1 MASEEERYRVIVG
14 SQQKFKETLNE
25 ATLQEPD
32 EYMTMATFHKKSK
45 NDCNSTVTGSQQ
57 GITKKEGSNRK
68 CVIILFVIVF
78 ALFLSTAGACVAFIL
93 ELFNLQNEIQQL
105 NDLRLEMQLNQQ
117 NASLDSAYQQ
127 LNEQLNTSID
137 MLNQQLNQQD
147 QQLRQEYTALDNR
160 TQQLNTSTQLLLNS
174 LEGPGGQYLFYPAA
188 SCAALP
194 PSSPSGYYWVRAS
207 NGSAVSVYCD
217 MTRLCGGVTGGWM

>member
-1 MASEEERYRVIVG
+1 MASEEERYSVIEG

-25 ATLQEPD
+25 ATLQEP

-45 NDCNSTVTGSQQ
+45 NDCNSTVTGGQQ

-117 NASLDSAYQQ
+117 NASLDSAY
-127 LNEQLNTSID
+127 
-137 MLNQQLNQQD
+137 
-147 QQLRQEYTALDNR
+147 
-160 TQQLNTSTQLLLNS
+160 
-174 LEGPGGQYLFYPAA
+174 
-188 SCAALP
+188 
-194 PSSPSGYYWVRAS
+194 
-207 NGSAVSVYCD
+207 
-217 MTRLCGGVTGGWM
+217 